1 MAPKAAARPK
11 SNSKPKA
18 SPFPK
23 QPVHQAQIA
32 SGDLGETTSPS
43 KPSKPGL
50 RSLSATAGGRKTPEK
65 SLGEFGDL
73 SSGYEGGYRPA
84 RVNLRQALEAGKLR
98 NPLNMQQRTPLWSS
112 DGREQEERPGS
123 AGSITSHQEGR
134 PQSRSGQRGHVE
146 GKKATGMGALQPQRI
161 ELPSYLNTPARHPDK
176 VPMAPEDRTQTIR
189 KLQDLELLTFACR
202 RANKVREEGRAHFS
216 MGVLHDNMG
225 HYEKAI
231 KSYANFLKV
240 CKECHDLQGCALAY
254 HCLGVDYQILG
265 TGDPSKKET
274 LRKSLYFHNKHRES
288 SDSVGKFV
296 AHLNMGIAYAEL
308 GEREASTVNHQ
319 YALRYA
325 LQLHSLEG
333 QSLAIGNLGFSAG
346 MYENDPEKMRIL
358 IERYVELCDTLKQT
372 NNQTNA
378 YKKLGSLASQQ
389 GNYEQSLDYFSQA
402 VECAKTQ
409 GDKDAEKACRVQ
421 LGIAAG
427 QAKMAEHMN
436 SILQRSIVEQNGGG
450 DYSTPRF

>member
-1 MAPKAAARPK
+1 MPPKAVVAPKGKA
-11 SNSKPKA
+11 KPKA
-18 SPFPK
+18 FPK

-32 SGDLGETTSPS
+32 HGDLGETSSPS
-43 KPSKPGL
+43 KPSKAGL
-50 RSLSATAGGRKTPEK
+50 RNLSAPAGGRAKTPEK
-65 SLGEFGDL
+65 SLGEFGGL
-73 SSGYEGGYRPA
+73 ATGYEGGYRPA

-98 NPLNMQQRTPLWSS
+98 NPLHMQQRSPVWGPPEKE
-112 DGREQEERPGS
+112 DRPPS
-123 AGSITSHQEGR
+123 AGSMTSHQDGR
-134 PQSRSGQRGHVE
+134 PQSRGGHAQSA
-146 GKKATGMGALQPQRI
+146 KKATGMGALQPQRI

-176 VPMAPEDRTQTIR
+176 IPMAPEDRTQTIR

-216 MGVLHDNMG
+216 MGVLQDNLG

-450 DYSTPRF
+450 TEAWSTPR

>member
-1 MAPKAAARPK
+1 M
-11 SNSKPKA
+11 
-18 SPFPK
+18 
-23 QPVHQAQIA
+23 
-32 SGDLGETTSPS
+32 
-43 KPSKPGL
+43 
-50 RSLSATAGGRKTPEK
+50 GGRKTPEK
-65 SLGEFGDL
+65 SLGEFGEL
-73 SSGYEGGYRPA
+73 ASGYEGGYRPA
-84 RVNLRQALEAGKLR
+84 RVNLRKALEAGKLR
-98 NPLNMQQRTPLWSS
+98 NPLNMQQRTPMWVPPEMDDRPASACSTASRTLRPNSRGGMRASS
-112 DGREQEERPGS
+112 AKHGTQAS
-123 AGSITSHQEGR
+123 
-134 PQSRSGQRGHVE
+134 
-146 GKKATGMGALQPQRI
+146 GMGALQPQRI
-161 ELPSYLNTPARHPDK
+161 ELPSYLNTPGRQPDK
-176 VPMAPEDRTQTIR
+176 VPLSPEGRTVTIR
-189 KLQDLELLTFACR
+189 RLQDLDLLTFACR

-216 MGVLHDNMG
+216 CGVLYDNLG
-225 HYEKAI
+225 QYEKAI

-254 HCLGVDYQILG
+254 HCLGVDYEIIG
-265 TGDPSKKET
+265 SGNPEKKES
-274 LRKSLYFHNKHRES
+274 LRKALYFHNKHRES

-372 NNQTNA
+372 NNQTSA
-378 YKKLGSLASQQ
+378 FKKLGSLASQQ
-389 GNYEQSLDYFSQA
+389 GNYEQSLEYFEQA

-409 GDKDAEKACRVQ
+409 GDREAEKACRVQ
-421 LGIAAG
+421 LGIASG

-436 SILQRSIVEQNGGG
+436 NILQQSIVQQNGGG
-450 DYSTPRF
+450 SGYVSGTPRS